1 MYKILLALL
10 LIVCLA
16 SCATS
21 YDIKG
26 TSNVSS
32 LDGRKLYLK
41 TDQADSLISIDSC
54 DVIHGQFSFHGQM
67 DSVRMAQIYMDDIDL
82 QFPVVL
88 EEGNITVRLDNIQQR
103 VGGTPLNE
111 SLNAFWSKFNQIRSQ
126 YGEIDHEESA
136 AILNG
141 HDENEVDAQLI
152 KKALG
157 IYAKSDKL
165 FTKYVID
172 NFDNILGPWI
182 FLTRIGYD
190 STPNVY
196 PVWMD
201 EVMYANAM
209 NQLPSWVE
217 YIMAKA
223 TEQFKNNKHVKEF
236 YARFQQTQ
244 KEMNGTAT
252 PAIGTDPTTK
262 LGSHVAVP
270 TPMDLAGDSAKT
282 K

>member
-88 EEGNITVRLDNIQQR
+88 EEGNIIAVSYTHL
-103 VGGTPLNE
+103 TLPT
-111 SLNAFWSKFNQIRSQ
+111 
-126 YGEIDHEESA
+126 
-136 AILNG
+136 
-141 HDENEVDAQLI
+141 
-152 KKALG
+152 
-157 IYAKSDKL
+157 SDL
-165 FTKYVID
+165 V
-172 NFDNILGPWI
+172 
-182 FLTRIGYD
+182 
-190 STPNVY
+190 
-196 PVWMD
+196 
-201 EVMYANAM
+201 
-209 NQLPSWVE
+209 
-217 YIMAKA
+217 
-223 TEQFKNNKHVKEF
+223 
-236 YARFQQTQ
+236 
-244 KEMNGTAT
+244 
-252 PAIGTDPTTK
+252 
-262 LGSHVAVP
+262 
-270 TPMDLAGDSAKT
+270 
-282 K
+282 